1 MHFFSILSLGLQ
13 LISTNQFFRSMNLTI
28 GWKIFSMAIFCHN
41 ISVGDL
47 FTEINLTNSLLC
59 QFHCSISLWI
69 RRRNTSKFF
78 SHRIPFDQPIMS
90 PAGFSKAWKKKVF
103 PHLVFFFWS
112 VFDNFFSGVGFITY
126 QLGKVF
132 RANNDLIGTFL
143 NLGIQKKVELS
154 NIICE

>member
-1 MHFFSILSLGLQ
+1 M
-13 LISTNQFFRSMNLTI
+13 MNLTI
-28 GWKIFSMAIFCHN
+28 GWKILSMAIFCHN

-47 FTEINLTNSLLC
+47 FAEINLTNSFLC
-59 QFHCSISLWI
+59 QFQCSISLW
-69 RRRNTSKFF
+69 RNTSKFF

-90 PAGFSKAWKKKVF
+90 PVGFSKAWKKKVF
-103 PHLVFFFWS
+103 
-112 VFDNFFSGVGFITY
+112 FFSGVCFIISFSGVSFITY

-154 NIICE
+154 NSIWEGCTNPF